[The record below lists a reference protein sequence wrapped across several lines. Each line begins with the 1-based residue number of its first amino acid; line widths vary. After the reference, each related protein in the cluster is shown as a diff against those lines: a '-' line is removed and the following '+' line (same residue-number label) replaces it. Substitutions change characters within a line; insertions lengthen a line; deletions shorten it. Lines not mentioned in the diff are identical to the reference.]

1 MPLIEIGLVTDEVG
15 HTKLKTGENY
25 QIDCAVDAILDL
37 EDMSSGLAIERA
49 RFGLEVGRTTHPQD
63 TSPPRTPGQSEK
75 L

>member
-1 MPLIEIGLVTDEVG
+1 MPLIEIGLVTDEEG
-15 HTKLKTGENY
+15 HKKLKTGENY

-49 RFGLEVGRTTHPQD
+49 RFGLEVGRTNHQL
-63 TSPPRTPGQSEK
+63 TSPTPGLSEK